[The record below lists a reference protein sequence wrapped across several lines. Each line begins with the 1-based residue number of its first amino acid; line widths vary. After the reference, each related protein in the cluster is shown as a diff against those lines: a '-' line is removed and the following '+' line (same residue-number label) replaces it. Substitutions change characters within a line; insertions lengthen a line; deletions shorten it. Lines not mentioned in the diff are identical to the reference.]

1 MPAKMLKE
9 FLDTHGVRY
18 ISIRHS
24 PAYTAQEVAASAHIP
39 GKELAKTTI
48 VDIDGVL
55 AMAVL
60 SANDMLD
67 FNRLREITGA
77 STVVLATE
85 AEFRA
90 RFPDCEIG
98 AMPPLGNLYAMDV
111 YVDEALA
118 ADGLI
123 AFNAGPHEELV
134 QLASADFA
142 GLVRPTVGAFHLELV
157 RIGV

>member
-1 MPAKMLKE
+1 MPATMLKE

-18 ISIRHS
+18 VTIRHS

-48 VDIDGVL
+48 VNIDGVL

-67 FNRLREITGA
+67 FNRLRELTGA

-85 AEFRA
+85 AE
-90 RFPDCEIG
+90 FPDCEIG

-111 YVDEALA
+111 YVDQALA
-118 ADGLI
+118 EDDRI
-123 AFNAGPHEELV
+123 AFNAGTHEELV
-134 QLASADFA
+134 QLAYADFVA
-142 GLVRPTVGAFHLELV
+142 LVRPTVAAFHMELV
-157 RIGV
+157 AVGA

>member
-1 MPAKMLKE
+1 MPATMLKE

-18 ISIRHS
+18 VTIRHS

-48 VDIDGVL
+48 VNIDGVL

-67 FNRLREITGA
+67 FNRLRELTGA

-111 YVDEALA
+111 YVDQALA
-118 ADGLI
+118 EDDRI
-123 AFNAGPHEELV
+123 AFNAGTHEELV
-134 QLASADFA
+134 QLAYADFA
-142 GLVRPTVGAFHLELV
+142 ALVRPTVAAFHMELV
-157 RIGV
+157 AVGA